1 MSQTK
6 FSFIIYVLSLKGV
19 ITYENNHQRVIAIL
33 LILGVVKT
41 FQDHDIVAETT
52 NYYQQFKE
60 GEILQNIENVNF
72 DSLKISMS
80 MISFLQIS
88 FNILKRMHQT

>member
-1 MSQTK
+1 MKT
-6 FSFIIYVLSLKGV
+6 IIKGA
-19 ITYENNHQRVIAIL
+19 ITVL

-72 DSLKISMS
+72 DSLK
-80 MISFLQIS
+80 
-88 FNILKRMHQT
+88 NINVDDFIPSDFF

>member
-1 MSQTK
+1 MKT
-6 FSFIIYVLSLKGV
+6 IIKGA
-19 ITYENNHQRVIAIL
+19 IAVL

-72 DSLKISMS
+72 DSFK
-80 MISFLQIS
+80 
-88 FNILKRMHQT
+88 NINVDDFIPSDFF

>member
-1 MSQTK
+1 MKT
-6 FSFIIYVLSLKGV
+6 IIKG
-19 ITYENNHQRVIAIL
+19 VIAIL

-88 FNILKRMHQT
+88 FNIFKTYASNLMP

>member
-1 MSQTK
+1 MKT
-6 FSFIIYVLSLKGV
+6 IIKG
-19 ITYENNHQRVIAIL
+19 VIAIL

-72 DSLKISMS
+72 DSLK
-80 MISFLQIS
+80 
-88 FNILKRMHQT
+88 NINVDDFIPSDFF

>member
-1 MSQTK
+1 MKT
-6 FSFIIYVLSLKGV
+6 IIKG
-19 ITYENNHQRVIAIL
+19 VIAIL

>member
-19 ITYENNHQRVIAIL
+19 ITYENNHQRGNSNPL
-33 LILGVVKT
+33 NLRCRKT

-72 DSLKISMS
+72 DSLK
-80 MISFLQIS
+80 
-88 FNILKRMHQT
+88 NINVDDFIPSDFF

>member
-1 MSQTK
+1 MKT
-6 FSFIIYVLSLKGV
+6 IIKGA
-19 ITYENNHQRVIAIL
+19 IAVL

-72 DSLKISMS
+72 DSLKNINVDDFIPSDFFS
-80 MISFLQIS
+80 
-88 FNILKRMHQT
+88 ILKRMHQT

>member
-1 MSQTK
+1 MKT
-6 FSFIIYVLSLKGV
+6 IIKGA
-19 ITYENNHQRVIAIL
+19 IAVL

-72 DSLKISMS
+72 DSLK
-80 MISFLQIS
+80 
-88 FNILKRMHQT
+88 NINVDDFIPSDFF

>member
-1 MSQTK
+1 MKT
-6 FSFIIYVLSLKGV
+6 IIKGAKAV
-19 ITYENNHQRVIAIL
+19 L

-72 DSLKISMS
+72 DSLK
-80 MISFLQIS
+80 
-88 FNILKRMHQT
+88 NINVDDFIPSDFF

>member
-1 MSQTK
+1 MK
-6 FSFIIYVLSLKGV
+6 IIIKGA
-19 ITYENNHQRVIAIL
+19 IAVL

-41 FQDHDIVAETT
+41 FQDYDIISEST

-72 DSLKISMS
+72 DSLK
-80 MISFLQIS
+80 
-88 FNILKRMHQT
+88 NINVDDFIPSDFF

>member
-1 MSQTK
+1 MKT
-6 FSFIIYVLSLKGV
+6 IIKGA
-19 ITYENNHQRVIAIL
+19 IAVL

-60 GEILQNIENVNF
+60 GEILQNTENVNF
-72 DSLKISMS
+72 DSLK
-80 MISFLQIS
+80 
-88 FNILKRMHQT
+88 NINVDDFIPSDFF